1 MDDEKIKQIRSAG
14 LDKEADRVSLG
25 FCPLCGKPV
34 TREEF
39 RDPLSLREFGI
50 SGICQKDQDKF
61 FGEDQ

>member
-1 MDDEKIKQIRSAG
+1 MDDEKIKQLRSVG
-14 LDKEADRVSLG
+14 LGPEADRVSLG
-25 FCPLCGKPV
+25 FCPFCGKPV

-61 FGEDQ
+61 FGEGA